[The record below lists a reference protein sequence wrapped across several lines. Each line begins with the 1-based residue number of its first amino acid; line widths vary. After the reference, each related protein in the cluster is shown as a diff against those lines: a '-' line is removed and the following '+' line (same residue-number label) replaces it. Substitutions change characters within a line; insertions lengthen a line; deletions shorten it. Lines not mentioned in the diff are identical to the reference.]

1 MKNLKDYRIQ
11 LDTLDEEMKKLFL
24 ERMKIVKEI
33 SEFKKQNN
41 LNIEDKNREQEMC
54 ARLSSDVSEEYKSY
68 YLMFLNEVI
77 NISKSYQKK

>member
-33 SEFKKQNN
+33 SAFKKQNN

-54 ARLSSDVSEEYKSY
+54 TRLSSDVSEEYKSY

>member
-1 MKNLKDYRIQ
+1 MKDLKDYRIQ
-11 LDTLDEEMKKLFL
+11 LDTIDEEMKKLFL
-24 ERMKIVKEI
+24 ERMKIVEEI
-33 SEFKKQNN
+33 SAFKKQNN